1 MTSPASREPPRGAGH
16 PTPSAEDVGAQVV
29 DIVRTLV
36 AELHPNLVDA
46 RLVRLDSDLD
56 RDLALDSLSR
66 AELLM
71 RLARHFKIEIPERL
85 LGEARTPQDLAR
97 AVVEAA
103 PSLLLR
109 VGQTQQ
115 ERTPLGALQ
124 EPIEAETLIEALA
137 PHAQRSG
144 EREHVL
150 LWKSAE
156 RREPLTYGD
165 LYREACA
172 AAGGLIER
180 GIEAGDRVAIML
192 PTSRDF
198 FVAFFGVLFAG
209 AVPVPIYPP
218 FRLATIE
225 DHLLRQ
231 AGILNNA
238 GASALITSRE
248 IRIVGGLLS
257 GLAPSLRHIATIAD
271 LAKAAPL
278 AAPLPGTSASTALIQ
293 YTSGSTGD
301 PKGVVLS
308 HGNLLA
314 NIRAMG
320 AVVKASSKDRVV
332 SWLPLYHD
340 MGLIGCWLGSLYYGA
355 PALIMSPLSFLSDPS
370 RWLWAIHEH
379 RATISAAPNFAFEF
393 CLKAIDAA
401 AISGL
406 DLSSLRAVVNGAE
419 PVSPATLERFVER
432 FAKFGFRPEMMA
444 PVYGLAENAVGLAFP
459 PMGRRPLIERIDR
472 SALDGEGVARI
483 AEKES
488 AKAVA
493 VVACG
498 QPLPH
503 NEIRV
508 VDDHGRELSERHE
521 GRLQFKGP
529 SATQGY
535 FQNPEKTRALFD
547 GDWVETGDRG
557 YIAGGDVF
565 ITGRIKDL
573 IKRAGRN
580 IYPQELEEAVGS
592 LEGVR
597 KGCVAVFPSVDR
609 RAGTERLIVMA
620 ETRVTDAAACDS
632 LRKAILEKS
641 QAVLDL
647 APDEIVLAAPHSVP
661 KTSSGKIRRSAARA
675 MFETGMP
682 DGARR
687 SATWQLLRL
696 ALAGA
701 APRARRSLSNLSA
714 LLYGAW
720 VWCALLMIAAWVLPS
735 VLLAPKLSL
744 RHAALRAG
752 ARALFRLIGVPLR
765 VEAEAPVPRAKAII
779 VANHSSYLDGAVM
792 AAVCPGPIA
801 FVAKEELARQAVAGA
816 FLRRLGA
823 IFVRRTD
830 PAGAVADAKA
840 ALEVARAGA
849 PAVWFPEGT
858 FSRMPGLLEF
868 HVGAFLT
875 AAQLGLPVTPVTI
888 RGTRSILRAYSWLP
902 RQGTIRVHV
911 GAPITPTGDGFEA
924 ALTLRQAVR
933 ARILAQ
939 CGEPDLAHE
948 RAVIPPDSRK
958 RAG

>member
-1 MTSPASREPPRGAGH
+1 MTSPANDGRREAQSRPKS
-16 PTPSAEDVGAQVV
+16 SAEDVGAQVV
-29 DIVRTLV
+29 DIVRALV
-36 AELHPNLVDA
+36 AELHPTLVDA
-46 RLVRLDSDLD
+46 RRVRLDSDLD

-71 RLARHFKIEIPERL
+71 RLGRHFKIELPDSL
-85 LGEARTPQDLAR
+85 LGEARTPQDIAR

-103 PSLLLR
+103 PSLSQRLGLA
-109 VGQTQQ
+109 QQ
-115 ERTPLGALQ
+115 ERTELDSVQ

-137 PHAQRSG
+137 THAQRSG
-144 EREHVL
+144 QRGHVL
-150 LWKSAE
+150 LWKSAD
-156 RREPLTYGD
+156 RRESVTYGE
-165 LYREACA
+165 LYRDACA
-172 AAGGLIER
+172 VAGGLIDR
-180 GIEAGDRVAIML
+180 GIEPGDRVAIML

-198 FVAFFGVLFAG
+198 FVAFSGVLFAG

-238 GASALITSRE
+238 GASALITNRE
-248 IRIVGGLLS
+248 IRIVAGLLL
-257 GLAPSLRHIATIAD
+257 GLVRSLRHIATIAD
-271 LAKAAPL
+271 LAKGAPL
-278 AAPLPGTSASTALIQ
+278 AAPLPATPASTALIQ

-320 AVVKASSKDRVV
+320 AVVKASSADRVM

-355 PALIMSPLSFLSDPS
+355 PALIMSPLSFLADPA

-393 CLKAIDAA
+393 CLKAIDDAA
-401 AISGL
+401 LSGL

-419 PVSPATLERFVER
+419 PVSPTTVERFVER
-432 FAKFGFRPEMMA
+432 FAKFGFRPDMMA

-459 PMGRRPLIERIDR
+459 PIGRPPLIERVDR
-472 SALDGEGVARI
+472 SALDREGVARTV
-483 AEKES
+483 EKES

-493 VVACG
+493 FVACG

-508 VDDHGRELSERHE
+508 VDDHGRELPDRHE

-535 FQNPEKTRALFD
+535 FQNPEKTKALFD
-547 GDWVETGDRG
+547 GDWLETGDRG
-557 YIAGGDVF
+557 YIAGGDIF
-565 ITGRIKDL
+565 ITGRLKDL

-580 IYPQELEEAVGS
+580 IYPQELEEAIGS

-597 KGCVAVFPSVDR
+597 KGCVAVFPALDR

-620 ETRVTDAAACDS
+620 ETRVTDATGRDA
-632 LRKAILEKS
+632 LRQAIVEKS

-647 APDEIVLAAPHSVP
+647 APDEIMLVAPHTAP

-675 MFETGMP
+675 MFEAGVLE
-682 DGARR
+682 GARA
-687 SATWQLLRL
+687 SPQWQLLRL
-696 ALAGA
+696 ALTGAG
-701 APRARRSLSNLSA
+701 PRLRRTLSNLGA
-714 LLYGAW
+714 LLYGAY
-720 VWCALLMIAAWVLPS
+720 VWCALLLTAAWVLPS
-735 VLLAPKLSL
+735 VLLAPKPSW
-744 RHAALRAG
+744 RHSALRVG
-752 ARALFRLIGVPLR
+752 ARAFFRLIGVSLR
-765 VEAEAPVPRAKAII
+765 RRRRGACSSMANAII

-792 AAVCPGPIA
+792 AAVCPGSIA

-816 FLRRLGA
+816 FLRRLDA

-830 PAGAVADAKA
+830 PAGGVADAKA
-840 ALEVARAGA
+840 ALEAARAGA

-875 AAQLGLPVTPVTI
+875 AAQLGLPVVPVTI

-902 RQGTIRVHV
+902 RRGAISVHV
-911 GAPITPTGDGFEA
+911 GAPIAPTGDDFEA
-924 ALTLRQAVR
+924 ALGSTAGRPR
-933 ARILAQ
+933 ANTCPMR
-939 CGEPDLAHE
+939 
-948 RAVIPPDSRK
+948 
-958 RAG
+958 RAGFGA

>member
-1 MTSPASREPPRGAGH
+1 MTSPAGKRPPEGENRPEP
-16 PTPSAEDVGAQVV
+16 SDEEVGAQVL
-29 DIVRTLV
+29 DIVRALV
-36 AELHPNLVDA
+36 VELHPNLVDP
-46 RLVRLDSDLD
+46 RLVRLYSDLD

-71 RLARHFKIEIPERL
+71 RLSRHFKIELPETL
-85 LGEARTPQDLAR
+85 LGEASTPQDIAR
-97 AVVEAA
+97 AVVDAA
-103 PSLLLR
+103 PSVIHRLSRATPELR
-109 VGQTQQ
+109 KLEAV
-115 ERTPLGALQ
+115 Q
-124 EPIEAETLIEALA
+124 EPIEAETLIEALTQ
-137 PHAQRSG
+137 HAQRNG
-144 EREHVL
+144 QREHVL
-150 LWKSAE
+150 LWKSASG
-156 RREPLTYGD
+156 RESLTYGE
-165 LYREACA
+165 LYRDACA

-198 FVAFFGVLFAG
+198 FIAFFGVLFAG
-209 AVPVPIYPP
+209 AVPTPIYPP

-238 GASALITSRE
+238 KASVLITSSE
-248 IRIVGGLLS
+248 IRLVGGLLL
-257 GLAPSLRHIATIAD
+257 GLARSLRHIATIAD
-271 LAKAAPL
+271 LTKGAPL
-278 AAPLPGTSASTALIQ
+278 AAPLLATSASTTLIQ

-320 AVVKASSKDRVV
+320 AALKASSADRVV

-355 PALIMSPLSFLSDPS
+355 PVLIMSPLSFLADPA

-393 CLKAIDAA
+393 CLKAIDDAA
-401 AISGL
+401 VAGL
-406 DLSSLRAVVNGAE
+406 DLSSLRAVLNGAE
-419 PVSPATLERFVER
+419 PVSPTTIERFVEK

-459 PMGRRPLIERIDR
+459 PIGRPPLIERVDR
-472 SALDGEGVARI
+472 SALDREGVAR
-483 AEKES
+483 AVETEN
-488 AKAVA
+488 ANVVA

-508 VDDHGRELSERHE
+508 IDDLGRETPERHE

-535 FQNPEKTRALFD
+535 FESPEKTRALID
-547 GDWVETGDRG
+547 GDWLETGDRG

-592 LEGVR
+592 LTGIR
-597 KGCVAVFPSVDR
+597 KGCVAVFPALDR

-620 ETRVTDAAACDS
+620 ETRATDATAREA
-632 LRKAILEKS
+632 LRKAIVEKS

-647 APDEIVLAAPHSVP
+647 APDEIVLAAPHTVP

-675 MFETGMP
+675 MFEA
-682 DGARR
+682 GASEAAR
-687 SATWQLLRL
+687 SSPRWQLLRL
-696 ALAGA
+696 ALAGVGT
-701 APRARRSLSNLSA
+701 RLRRTLSNLSS
-714 LLYGAW
+714 LLYGAY
-720 VWCALLMIAAWVLPS
+720 VWCALLLTAAWVLPC
-735 VLLAPKLSL
+735 VLLAPMPSW
-744 RHAALRAG
+744 RHSALRAG
-752 ARALFRLIGVPLR
+752 ARAFFRLIGVPLS
-765 VEAEAPVPRAKAII
+765 VELESPLPEAKAII
-779 VANHSSYLDGAVM
+779 VVNHSSYLDGAVM
-792 AAVCPGPIA
+792 AAVCPGTIT
-801 FVAKEELARQAVAGA
+801 FVAKEELARQRVAGA
-816 FLRRLGA
+816 FLRALGA
-823 IFVRRTD
+823 VFVRRTD
-830 PAGAVADAKA
+830 PAGGVADARA
-840 ALEVARAGA
+840 ALESARAGGRV
-849 PAVWFPEGT
+849 VWFPEGT

-868 HVGAFLT
+868 RVGAFST
-875 AAQLGLPVTPVTI
+875 AAQLGLPVIPVTI

-902 RQGTIRVHV
+902 RRGAISVHV
-911 GAPITPTGDGFEA
+911 GAPIAPIGDNFEA
-924 ALTLRQAVR
+924 ALALRQAVR
-933 ARILAQ
+933 AQILSRCA
-939 CGEPDLAHE
+939 EPDLAHE
-948 RAVIPPDSRK
+948 RIFLPS
-958 RAG
+958 